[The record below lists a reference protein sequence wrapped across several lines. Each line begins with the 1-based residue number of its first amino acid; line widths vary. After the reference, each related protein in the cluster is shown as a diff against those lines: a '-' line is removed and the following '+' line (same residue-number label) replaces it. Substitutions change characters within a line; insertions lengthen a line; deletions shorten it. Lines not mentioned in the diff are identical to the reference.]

1 MLPIRWIR
9 LNGFRVTGVS
19 GINDGGGGVR
29 VGLENGVEV
38 SVVAILV
45 FPFKGVDLVG
55 ITENISYLSS
65 GTLVSAL
72 ATEALTFH
80 NTNTR

>member
-9 LNGFRVTGVS
+9 LNGIRVTGVS
-19 GINDGGGGVR
+19 GINDGGGVR

-45 FPFKGVDLVG
+45 FPFKDVDLVG

>member
-9 LNGFRVTGVS
+9 LNGIRVTGVS
-19 GINDGGGGVR
+19 GINDGGGVR